1 MNTKVFYPN
10 DLVLRANPDGKLNIW
25 DGDTRNDIVASAVSL
40 AYKTNSDI
48 ESAKHLISGA
58 RVCLDNEDIDNA
70 CFLLTKASRF
80 VEDLSKRRL
89 TIRYRQMLY
98 DIAAMRDSISR
109 QYGGPIGHII
119 LAHEIIDDI
128 CRRRAETQR
137 PKRSLTHKASVVKTT
152 RRS

>member
-1 MNTKVFYPN
+1 MNTNVYYREG
-10 DLVLRANPDGKLNIW
+10 LLLRATPNGHLNVCDRDIH
-25 DGDTRNDIVASAVSL
+25 NDIVASAVSL
-40 AYKTNSDI
+40 ANGAISDI

-80 VEDLSKRRL
+80 VEDLSKRHL

-119 LAHEIIDDI
+119 LAHELIDDI
-128 CRRRAETQR
+128 CRLRHE
-137 PKRSLTHKASVVKTT
+137 L
-152 RRS
+152 